1 MMKTYIL
8 LFRGINVGGRNILP
22 MRDLSLLLQE
32 NGFDEVKTYIQ
43 SGNVVL
49 KGVAKPE
56 ASLSS
61 EIESRFGFRPEMI
74 VLDAHEFAAAV
85 KHNPYNLADGKS
97 VHLYFSALEPQP
109 DMDKLVA
116 LASETERFE
125 LKGKVFYL
133 HAPDGIGRS
142 KLVAGLEK
150 CLGVSA
156 TGRNL
161 STINKLRQ
169 MVEEG

>member
-1 MMKTYIL
+1 MIETYIL

-49 KGVAKPE
+49 KGIAKPD
-56 ASLSS
+56 ASLIA
-61 EIESRFGFRPEMI
+61 EIESRFGFRPEII
-74 VLDAHEFAAAV
+74 VLDADEFAAAV
-85 KHNPYNLADGKS
+85 KHNPYGLADGKS
-97 VHLYFSALEPQP
+97 VHFYFSALEPQP

-116 LASETERFE
+116 LASEHERFE

-133 HAPDGIGRS
+133 HAPNGIGRS

-161 STINKLRQ
+161 NTLNKLRQ
-169 MVEEG
+169 MVEKG